1 MLRRAAGTLKTV
13 SLRFRSVD
21 YRRLVLALV
30 IGTAGGALLAHY
42 QLPLAWM
49 IGAMLF
55 TSIAALSRL
64 PVAVPA
70 PLRAGMIMILG
81 IMLGGAFRPE
91 ILGQLGEWSLSL
103 AGLIAYILVS
113 IVVGLVFLRRVAGY
127 DPVTAFFTATPGGFN
142 EMVLIGG
149 AMGGND
155 RVIALSHSARVM
167 LVVFTI
173 PFWFRFAV
181 GIETSDRGP
190 LGPSLGDIPPLDVA
204 LLAAC
209 VVGVPIARRLRLPA
223 PALVGPMILSAVIHL
238 AGLTAS
244 SPPGVLIAAAQVVV
258 GSAIGCRFAG
268 TPLRVLGHALL
279 IAFGL
284 TALLLGVT
292 TAFAFAVH
300 HLTGIGLIDLVLAY
314 APGGLAEMSLV
325 ALALGADAAF
335 VATHHVARVILI
347 ILFAPLIFTLGKRLL
362 VPVSGAASGAEAKKI
377 SEKDKKELDRRG

>member
-1 MLRRAAGTLKTV
+1 MLRRAARDLKTA

-55 TSIAALSRL
+55 TSVAALSRL

-91 ILGQLGEWSLSL
+91 ILGQLGQWSLSL
-103 AGLIAYILVS
+103 AGLIVYILVS

-181 GIETSDRGP
+181 GIEPGERGP
-190 LGPSLGDIPPLDVA
+190 LGPSLGDIPLPDMA

-268 TPLRVLGHALL
+268 TPLRVLGHAVV

-362 VPVSGAASGAEAKKI
+362 VPVSEADAKKI
-377 SEKDKKELDRRG
+377 APADKKELDRDG